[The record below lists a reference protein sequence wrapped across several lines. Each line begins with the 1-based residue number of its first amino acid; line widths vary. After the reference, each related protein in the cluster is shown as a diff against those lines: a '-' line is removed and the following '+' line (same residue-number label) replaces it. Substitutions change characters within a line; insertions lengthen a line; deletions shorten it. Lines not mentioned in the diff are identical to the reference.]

1 VLFAITLAINYG
13 AQKLVIRY
21 RMSIG

>member
-1 VLFAITLAINYG
+1 MFAITLAINYG

-21 RMSIG
+21 RMSIR